1 MREIRLSFSG
11 GRAACKKLT
20 GRTQEESME
29 SRQEGQRKSP
39 RGIPANVGS
48 SLSVIT
54 HRHQVYSCFGS
65 QSVVLTTPKH
75 LLCENTG
82 NPKGNVHERGYMASS
97 PRLKGVICCSP
108 HKPASS
114 LHNFLGADTLTL
126 QRLKPK
132 KMRPRRRRKPVTS
145 SFLFCLQPV
154 LQVQAS
160 KVRAHLIPDH
170 PLKGL

>member
-1 MREIRLSFSG
+1 MWRGPLREIRLSFSG

-20 GRTQEESME
+20 GRAQEESME

-48 SLSVIT
+48 SLSVLT

-65 QSVVLTTPKH
+65 QSIVLTRPKH

-82 NPKGNVHERGYMASS
+82 NPKGNVHESGYMASS

-132 KMRPRRRRKPVTS
+132 RMRPRRRRKTCYQFFSILSAASPAS
-145 SFLFCLQPV
+145 SGF
-154 LQVQAS
+154 
-160 KVRAHLIPDH
+160 
-170 PLKGL
+170 KGKGPSHY